1 MIPERLLLCFH
12 TADAQQLRPALDYWS
27 GHRQGDRWIWDE
39 STAAIASRHELRPNK
54 LSAVVVNAVTACDP
68 QVRCV
73 GCGVP
78 RTFSSRAAVTSSL
91 AEEYLCC
98 QCFEARQR
106 ERYERLLE
114 DQRKAEEE
122 KRAVLQALVSVP
134 LEPVDYENL
143 AYFDAVLL
151 YTILLASDEACNMG
165 VLSDVSRLHLCSTAE
180 CSSNQISGLYKR
192 GILGF
197 GSATPSEAIEVHGP
211 DKFTYFPNRVSW
223 RIACDIRGCPTH
235 KIFGTVSSLI
245 DLRNRHPEYEEAVAK
260 LWWLLAYDDAI
271 HTLSQE
277 VRRYRM
283 NEYRHGPKTELA
295 LKRALTKFSI
305 PRVRRIIQ
313 NVVKNAAALSTT
325 REFNRQHALNTIP
338 GGIDRYVDRAVSDGW
353 NVYPVLLNWANEEP
367 ILQTVLFD
375 RVLGNGHAG
384 FIGTT
389 GSTFG
394 SVAMLV

>member
-39 STAAIASRHELRPNK
+39 TTASIASRYQMRSNK
-54 LSAVVVNAVTACDP
+54 LSVAVADAVTACDP
-68 QVRCV
+68 QVRCL

-78 RTFSSRAAVTSSL
+78 RTFPSRAAVTSSL
-91 AEEYLCC
+91 TEEYLCY
-98 QCFEARQR
+98 QCFDARQR
-106 ERYERLLE
+106 ARYERISE
-114 DQRKAEEE
+114 DQRKGEEE

-151 YTILLASDEACNMG
+151 YTILLASDEACNTG

-180 CSSNQISGLYKR
+180 CSSSQISGLYKR
-192 GILGF
+192 GILCF
-197 GSATPSEAIEVHGP
+197 GSATPLEAIEVKGL
-211 DKFTYFPNRVSW
+211 DKFTYFPSRVSW
-223 RIACDIRGCPTH
+223 RLACDTNGGPSHDLFR
-235 KIFGTVSSLI
+235 TVSSLV
-245 DLRNRHPEYEEAVAK
+245 DLRGRHPEYEEAVAK

-277 VRRYRM
+277 VHRYRM
-283 NEYRHGPKTELA
+283 SEYRHGPKTELA

-325 REFNRQHALNTIP
+325 REYNRRHALNTIP
-338 GGIDRYVDRAVSDGW
+338 GGIDRYVDRAISDGW
-353 NVYPVLLNWANEEP
+353 NVYPVLLNWESEEP
-367 ILQTVLFD
+367 LLHTVLFD
-375 RVLGNGHAG
+375 RVLGTGHAG
-384 FIGTT
+384 FIGTA
-389 GSTFG
+389 GSNFG
-394 SVAMLV
+394 TVAMLV